1 MEEIFIDHHLP
12 FFYNPP
18 QSPFYKGG
26 QRGIKGEK
34 KDFPWLT
41 RNSIS
46 QPERRENRKLYGT
59 VPKIFICNRNFKR
72 IHVTQ
77 LCFDT

>member
-1 MEEIFIDHHLP
+1 MEKIFIDHHLL

-34 KDFPWLT
+34 EDFPLLT
-41 RNSIS
+41 RNPIKFSSVSSVGNSSVGNFPVSLPLS
-46 QPERRENRKLYGT
+46 QPLETIPPLR
-59 VPKIFICNRNFKR
+59 
-72 IHVTQ
+72 
-77 LCFDT
+77 

>member
-1 MEEIFIDHHLP
+1 MEKILTDHNLP

-26 QRGIKGEK
+26 QRGIKEEK
-34 KDFPWLT
+34 KDFPLLT

-46 QPERRENRKLYGT
+46 VANRR
-59 VPKIFICNRNFKR
+59 
-72 IHVTQ
+72 
-77 LCFDT
+77 

>member
-1 MEEIFIDHHLP
+1 MEKIFIDHHLL

-26 QRGIKGEK
+26 QREIKGEK
-34 KDFPWLT
+34 KDFPLLT

-46 QPERRENRKLYGT
+46 KKADGDGRK
-59 VPKIFICNRNFKR
+59 
-72 IHVTQ
+72 Q
-77 LCFDT
+77 